1 MDVALGR
8 LSMNAS
14 VVVFVFA
21 AALSL
26 MSCAGNGSVNTATDN
41 DAGLSLEVMR
51 GMVLRVEAESLISLA
66 ALEVQDDSGK
76 AWRFE
81 GKGKVVPGFTPSHL
95 NEHKLFGDPIEVT
108 YYREGDALVIYDIRD

>member
-66 ALEVQDDSGK
+66 ALEVQDDGGK
-76 AWRFE
+76 SWRFE
-81 GKGKVVPGFTPSHL
+81 GRGKVVPGFTPSHL